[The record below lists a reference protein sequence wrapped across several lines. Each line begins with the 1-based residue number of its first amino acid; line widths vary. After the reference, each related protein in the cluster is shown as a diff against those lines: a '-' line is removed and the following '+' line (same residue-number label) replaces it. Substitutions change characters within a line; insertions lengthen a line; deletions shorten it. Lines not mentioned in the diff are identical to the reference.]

1 VRCVSFTDSPKFA
14 IHTNSRNSDRLDRLD
29 MIKRVA
35 DEVVALGNGHTVDL
49 KSPDR
54 TVLVEVNK
62 VGTRARAARGAII
75 LAAYRSRRYSCT

>member
-1 VRCVSFTDSPKFA
+1 VFQFA

-62 VGTRARAARGAII
+62 VSTRARARGARSS
-75 LAAYRSRRYSCT
+75 RSRRSRSYTCT